1 MTPPTPPAITV
12 ARRPLSTPHPS
23 PAEAGH
29 SSRERRR
36 HAWNRERAGPRPRG
50 RRRGH
55 PRLCDLDGVNGR
67 LAYQGYDIE
76 SLARQ
81 ASFEEVVWLLWH
93 GELPGEADLAAFRK
107 ELIEARPSRPRSS
120 KVLKLLPK
128 SMHPM
133 RVLQMGVALLG
144 GLDPDAEDNSPEANR
159 RKATRL
165 VARVSSL
172 TAAFHRIRIGRRPIA
187 PRPDLSHAANFL
199 YMLSGRKPR
208 VVPVRAFD
216 AALILYAEHELNAS
230 TFTARVVAS
239 TLSDMH
245 SAVSAAIGAL
255 KGSLHG
261 GAGEAVMRTL
271 EEIGQPDNADD
282 FTRRALAEKRRLMG
296 FGHRVYKAGDPRA
309 KILRTLAAKACRNSP
324 EAVWYETAIK
334 LHEAVNREKG
344 LIPERRL
351 LLGPPLQGARN
362 PGRPVRPGHRGLP
375 DRRLDGATSWSST
388 RTTASSARARTTSGP
403 ARASS
408 GRSPPGAADAPE
420 PRPEAGRAATWCRAT
435 PRPARRSRSGW
446 TRFCSPTRTAPWPC
460 SSSRPWASIV

>member
-1 MTPPTPPAITV
+1 MPGSETGLIRGLEGVV
-12 ARRPLSTPHPS
+12 AATTQ
-23 PAEAGH
+23 
-29 SSRERRR
+29 
-36 HAWNRERAGPRPRG
+36 
-50 RRRGH
+50 
-55 PRLCDLDGVNGR
+55 LCDLDGVHGR
-67 LAYQGYDIE
+67 LAYQGYAIE
-76 SLARQ
+76 DLARH

-93 GELPGEADLAAFRK
+93 GQLPAEADLAAFRK
-107 ELIEARPSRPRSS
+107 DLVEAAPLPPEVV

-128 SMHPM
+128 AMHPM

-144 GLDPDAEDNSPEANR
+144 GLDAEAEDSSPEANR

-172 TAAFHRIRIGRRPIA
+172 TTAFHRIRIGRRPIA

-216 AALILYAEHELNAS
+216 AALVLYAEHELNAS

-255 KGSLHG
+255 KGPLHG

-271 EEIGQPDNADD
+271 EEIGQPDGADA

-309 KILRTLAAKACRNSP
+309 KILRTLAAKACRNSS

-344 LIPERRL
+344 LIPNVDFYSA
-351 LLGPPLQGARN
+351 PLFKALAI
-362 PGRPVRPGHRGLP
+362 PVDLFVPVI
-375 DRRLDGATSWSST
+375 AV
-388 RTTASSARARTTSGP
+388 
-403 ARASS
+403 
-408 GRSPPGAADAPE
+408 
-420 PRPEAGRAATWCRAT
+420 
-435 PRPARRSRSGW
+435 SRIAGW
-446 TRFCSPTRTAPWPC
+446 TANLLEQYHDNRLI
-460 SSSRPWASIV
+460 RPRADYVGPGPREFRPIAARGA